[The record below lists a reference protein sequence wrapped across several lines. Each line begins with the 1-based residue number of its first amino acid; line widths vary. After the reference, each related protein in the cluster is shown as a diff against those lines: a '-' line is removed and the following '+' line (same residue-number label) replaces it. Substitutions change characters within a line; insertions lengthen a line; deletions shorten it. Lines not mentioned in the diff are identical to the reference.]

1 MRVTESTSNLHLP
14 IVKESVLVMS
24 NGLYVTLK
32 VSLRCNFACRYC
44 YGRENEHLG
53 EEMTDEEVIRGLDFI
68 CQYAKMKSIHRIF
81 ICWHGGEP
89 LIIGKSRLEKLLDYA
104 AGLFEKNSIRCM
116 FGIQTNGFLL
126 NESLYPLF
134 RQYFDSNIGVSVDL
148 YSKFRK
154 LLNGKDSTPIVL
166 RKIED
171 ALNAGIKINV
181 INLLTKHNVSH
192 IEEIYDY
199 YKKRDIDVRFAMVF
213 PLSNNFDRRNPM
225 YLSSEE
231 YADALCQYFDLWAKD
246 SNPAKNTDIIRLIS
260 DMLYGKPSICI
271 RGNNCQ
277 NTYMAFS
284 PNGKIFPCAEFDTED
299 SVIGNFLS
307 QSPEEFDVSNTRQ
320 LFYKQTPIPSN
331 CLDCKFYKICF
342 GSCLRERFV
351 LKYPYRCDSN
361 RIYWGHVLKWLESK
375 GGSLYLLENKTVEER
390 KRIIQETF
398 KR

>member
-1 MRVTESTSNLHLP
+1 MTIVVRVTESTSNLHLP

-192 IEEIYDY
+192 IEEI
-199 YKKRDIDVRFAMVF
+199 
-213 PLSNNFDRRNPM
+213 S
-225 YLSSEE
+225 
-231 YADALCQYFDLWAKD
+231 
-246 SNPAKNTDIIRLIS
+246 
-260 DMLYGKPSICI
+260 
-271 RGNNCQ
+271 
-277 NTYMAFS
+277 
-284 PNGKIFPCAEFDTED
+284 
-299 SVIGNFLS
+299 
-307 QSPEEFDVSNTRQ
+307 
-320 LFYKQTPIPSN
+320 
-331 CLDCKFYKICF
+331 
-342 GSCLRERFV
+342 
-351 LKYPYRCDSN
+351 
-361 RIYWGHVLKWLESK
+361 
-375 GGSLYLLENKTVEER
+375 
-390 KRIIQETF
+390 
-398 KR
+398 